1 MDWSEIIHST
11 FLEGVAEIDA
21 DLISLHGDGCWGL
34 TKAVVQALRFFQTG
48 RLFIFWNLPTI

>member
-1 MDWSEIIHST
+1 MKLYTPLFS
-11 FLEGVAEIDA
+11 EGVAEIDA